1 MAVSNKTL
9 TRVVLARRWHLGW
22 WCLALSVPLTAWS
35 QTAYP
40 QRPVKLVAPF
50 PPGGTSDVLARVI
63 AQKLGEGLGQP
74 VTVDNKPGAGGNI
87 GHELVAKA
95 PPDGYTLVLSNS
107 STLVNNPY
115 LYKRMS

>member
-9 TRVVLARRWHLGW
+9 TRVALARRWHLGW

-63 AQKLGEGLGQP
+63 GQA
-74 VTVDNKPGAGGNI
+74 VVVDNKPGASGNLAYQTVARAPKD
-87 GHELVAKA
+87 GHTLLVSYS
-95 PPDGYTLVLSNS
+95 GYHIANPILMDKLSWD
-107 STLVNNPY
+107 L
-115 LYKRMS
+115 K

>member
-1 MAVSNKTL
+1 MVVSNKTL
-9 TRVVLARRWHLGW
+9 IRVALARRWHLGW

-63 AQKLGEGLGQP
+63 AQ
-74 VTVDNKPGAGGNI
+74 
-87 GHELVAKA
+87 
-95 PPDGYTLVLSNS
+95 
-107 STLVNNPY
+107 
-115 LYKRMS
+115 